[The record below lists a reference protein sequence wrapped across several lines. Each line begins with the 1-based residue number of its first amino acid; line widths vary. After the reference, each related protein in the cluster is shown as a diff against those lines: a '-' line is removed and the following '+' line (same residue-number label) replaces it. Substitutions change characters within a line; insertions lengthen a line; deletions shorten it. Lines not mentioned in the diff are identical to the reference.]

1 MPVFLFDLCQT
12 KVPLISDNKVKREM
26 MLTQRLAWMLLLW
39 VMTAVGAVAQDLTV
53 REMRATNDISAS
65 RFRRTDLN
73 GDPCA
78 LVKVRL
84 AAEGA
89 KFEGN
94 VIPPVE
100 YHTGE
105 YWVYMTAG
113 SKELHVKHPKY
124 LPLEVHFDDYGNKGV
139 KPLTTYVLTL
149 AMPAAGTASS
159 FVVNYKAQ
167 LLRNGT
173 DDCYADSV
181 FQSGDALYLS
191 FQSPVSGFVAVY
203 LLDAD
208 GHASCLLPYQHQQE
222 GIYAVMANQHYVFF
236 NRSQAPHDDAD
247 EYVMTCDRDEERNE
261 VYVVFSPNQFVK
273 ALDYASERTTTQ
285 AGTAGLPR
293 ELNSADFQRWLDAC
307 QQRDGSM
314 VVKRFPIVLQK

>member
-1 MPVFLFDLCQT
+1 
-12 KVPLISDNKVKREM
+12 M
-26 MLTQRLAWMLLLW
+26 MLTQRLAGMLLLW
-39 VMTAVGAVAQDLTV
+39 VMTAAGAAAQDLTV

-113 SKELHVKHPKY
+113 SKELHVKHPKF

-139 KPLTTYVLTL
+139 IPLTTYVLTL
-149 AMPAAGTASS
+149 AMPATGAASG
-159 FVVNYKAQ
+159 VVVDYKAQ

-173 DDCYADSV
+173 DDSCADSV
-181 FQSGDALYLS
+181 FRSGDALYLS
-191 FQSPVSGFVAVY
+191 FQSPASGFVAVY
-203 LLDAD
+203 LLDAE
-208 GHASCLLPYQHQQE
+208 GHASCLLPYQNQQG
-222 GIYAVMANQHYVFF
+222 GIYAVMANQRYVFF
-236 NRSQAPHDDAD
+236 NRSLAPQDDAD
-247 EYVMTCDRDEERNE
+247 EYVMTCDHGEERNE
-261 VYVVFSPNQFVK
+261 VYVVFSPNQFIK

-285 AGTAGLPR
+285 EGTAGLPR
-293 ELNSADFQRWLDAC
+293 ELDSDDFLRWLEAC
-307 QQRDGSM
+307 RQRDGSM
-314 VVKRFPIVLQK
+314 VVKRFPITVKATF